1 MRVEYFACPDSSAN
15 WVVVTTH
22 PHREALALSNL
33 ERQQFTTYLPKIRK
47 RIQVAAVALANKK
60 SISYC
65 AKNVAGQVQQEGKV
79 GSTRRELDCWSKT
92 LPQTR
97 TIAMEATI
105 FTGWLDFGG
114 RQSAC

>member
-1 MRVEYFACPDSSAN
+1 MKQ
-15 WVVVTTH
+15 
-22 PHREALALSNL
+22 SNGL
-33 ERQQFTTYLPKIRK
+33 NTWPVQLTSRK

-105 FTGWLDFGG
+105 FTGWLDFD
-114 RQSAC
+114 